1 MHFRHLILSAPFLLM
16 IAGCASERGE
26 YPSLARRPAERITA
40 DFDTPAAPV
49 EVVRPAP
56 PVSVTGKL
64 GSLVSAA
71 QAADAKFSSREPRA
85 RTAVSAGAGA
95 KIGSESWATATI
107 AVAELEAARAE
118 AMLALADLDTLFN
131 DTSVNGEDARGI
143 GTERDKVIGLIARQD
158 RVLAELRSQLGS

>member
-1 MHFRHLILSAPFLLM
+1 MPLRPYTVLVPIALLL
-16 IAGCASERGE
+16 AGCASDRGQ

-40 DFDTPAAPV
+40 SFDTPEAPV

-56 PVSVTGKL
+56 SAAVTGKL
-64 GSLVSAA
+64 GGLVGAA

-85 RTAVSAGAGA
+85 RSAVAAGAGA

-118 AMLALADLDTLFN
+118 AIVALTDLDTLFN
-131 DTSVNGEDARGI
+131 DVSVNGEDATGI
-143 GTERDKVIGLIARQD
+143 GAERDKVIALIGRED
-158 RVLAELRSQLGS
+158 RVLAELRSRLGS